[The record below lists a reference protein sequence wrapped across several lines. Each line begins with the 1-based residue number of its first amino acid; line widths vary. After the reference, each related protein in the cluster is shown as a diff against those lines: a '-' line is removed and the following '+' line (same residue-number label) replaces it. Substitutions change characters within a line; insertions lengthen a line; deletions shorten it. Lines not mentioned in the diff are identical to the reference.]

1 MTIFG
6 YARVSTLDQNLD
18 SQKDLIF
25 YVHTPNTS
33 KHLLREVYNWYF
45 SSLQFHLRCNGLL

>member
-6 YARVSTLDQNLD
+6 YARVSTLNQNLD

-33 KHLLREVYNWYF
+33 KHLLRGVSNWYF
-45 SSLQFHLRCNGLL
+45 SSLQFHLRCNGFL

>member
-6 YARVSTLDQNLD
+6 YARVSTLNQNLD

-33 KHLLREVYNWYF
+33 KHLLRGVSNWYF
-45 SSLQFHLRCNGLL
+45 SSIQFHLRCNGFL